1 MGKDLKNRTQVQT
14 QNATE
19 KRKNVNRKHGVF
31 QLQLLHK
38 RSLEMEG
45 N

>member
-14 QNATE
+14 QNAT
-19 KRKNVNRKHGVF
+19 KKGKKGNTKHGVF

-38 RSLEMEG
+38 RSLETE
-45 N
+45 